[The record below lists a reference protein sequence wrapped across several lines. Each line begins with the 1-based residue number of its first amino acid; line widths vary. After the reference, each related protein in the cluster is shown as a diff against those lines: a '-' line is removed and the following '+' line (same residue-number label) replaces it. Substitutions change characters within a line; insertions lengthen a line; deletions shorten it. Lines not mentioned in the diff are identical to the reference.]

1 MTETPKPAAGPFS
14 VVGVSDSGS
23 SVGVHSRHCGYVNG
37 FKMFHYMLVYLM
49 HYTSR
54 RIPSNERL
62 KFQTVN
68 AICLAFVL
76 VPQFYVMGRPKS
88 SRYCQQPLLNNLS
101 ASLAMSIIAS
111 GFSVLLTVLEPVPV
125 SFRAAYH
132 VFGLLSFGQGLCT
145 TILTLT
151 ATSCVSQAS
160 RCYQNTLPF
169 SLDADTTPELYY
181 LSLTLTV
188 ACVASTTFFA
198 VKGGMWIMKSLPVA
212 Q

>member
-1 MTETPKPAAGPFS
+1 
-14 VVGVSDSGS
+14 
-23 SVGVHSRHCGYVNG
+23 
-37 FKMFHYMLVYLM
+37 MFHYMLVYLM

-101 ASLAMSIIAS
+101 AFLAMSIIAS

-151 ATSCVSQAS
+151 ATAC
-160 RCYQNTLPF
+160 
-169 SLDADTTPELYY
+169 ADTTPELYY

>member
-62 KFQTVN
+62 K
-68 AICLAFVL
+68 L
-76 VPQFYVMGRPKS
+76 PKS

>member
-1 MTETPKPAAGPFS
+1 
-14 VVGVSDSGS
+14 
-23 SVGVHSRHCGYVNG
+23 
-37 FKMFHYMLVYLM
+37 MFHYMLVYLM

-151 ATSCVSQAS
+151 ATSC
-160 RCYQNTLPF
+160 
-169 SLDADTTPELYY
+169 ADTTPELYY

-198 VKGGMWIMKSLPVA
+198 VNGGMWIMKSLPVA